1 MTSEARV
8 ARDQRLKLGHLA
20 FLAKCFPTSIPFLL
34 HSIPHLPKP
43 DRRLSCVSCCGGA
56 LHPGQ
61 LKESWTLS
69 LSGPC
74 PAPSYRD
81 DLKREKI
88 KEDRTIPRNV
98 ASLSPSILGARHPPS
113 LLRGSHAHN
122 FGLLS
127 GHLNKGLKSPLQ
139 AVFRSCV
146 KILHSLAN
154 ATFSFSSR
162 TNTLPKYAT
171 FFGGKRDCPVISTHF
186 LRPVEINLYV
196 LKVIQKIE

>member
-1 MTSEARV
+1 MARV

-20 FLAKCFPTSIPFLL
+20 FLAKWFPTSIPFLL
-34 HSIPHLPKP
+34 HSIPHLAKP
-43 DRRLSCVSCCGGA
+43 DRRSSCVGCCGGA
-56 LHPGQ
+56 LHPGR
-61 LKESWTLS
+61 LKESRTLS
-69 LSGPC
+69 LLGPC

-81 DLKREKI
+81 DLKEWK
-88 KEDRTIPRNV
+88 KGKLHH
-98 ASLSPSILGARHPPS
+98 SQKSGFLSPSILGARRPSS
-113 LLRGSHAHN
+113 LLPWPCHTHN
-122 FGLLS
+122 FWLLS

-154 ATFSFSSR
+154 ATFSFPLGQ
-162 TNTLPKYAT
+162 TLYQNMQL

-196 LKVIQKIE
+196 LKVIQKTE